1 MCLGLAR
8 IGNHGNGEG
17 GHGNGEHGHGNGK
30 AGNGN
35 GDGDHGQPNYMY
47 KAFIGLAAVAGFLAL
62 ATIAFIGNKV
72 LSKGKSTIPRQ
83 VWI

>member
-1 MCLGLAR
+1 MCFGLAR

-17 GHGNGEHGHGNGK
+17 GHGNGK
-30 AGNGN
+30 AGN

-72 LSKGKSTIPRQ
+72 LSNRKGKIPRQ

>member
-17 GHGNGEHGHGNGK
+17 GHGKGEHGHGNGK
-30 AGNGN
+30 AGNG
-35 GDGDHGQPNYMY
+35 GGDHGQPNYMY

-62 ATIAFIGNKV
+62 AMIAFIGNKV
-72 LSKGKSTIPRQ
+72 LSKGKSEIPRQ

>member
-1 MCLGLAR
+1 MR

-17 GHGNGEHGHGNGK
+17 GHGNGK
-30 AGNGN
+30 AGN
-35 GDGDHGQPNYMY
+35 GDGDHSQPNYVY

-62 ATIAFIGNKV
+62 ALIAFIGNKV
-72 LSKGKSTIPRQ
+72 LSNRKSKVPRQ